1 MKFKNLI
8 PLVIVLLVYQ
18 FCFASTNS
26 VNIAGYQYVKYKNE
40 FHVIDQYNNSYS
52 IDTNK
57 VIVHLKD
64 TKQNIDDILLK
75 INAPTLKD
83 VRGKFA
89 GDFIEFQIPSKINS
103 IQLLKQF
110 ESSGYFDVVH
120 FNVFGKLHAIEPN
133 DTYYQNFLHW
143 NLDKISMPNAW
154 TKSTGNNNI
163 KVAVIDVGTD
173 YSHIDLVKNKWSSI
187 GYDFIEGDNNPY
199 PENIL
204 NSKNAH
210 GTCVTG
216 IICSDLNNNE
226 GVSGIAGGWNLTKGV
241 QFISLRAGEVIGMG
255 QEEIDNAAAVA
266 AISYAINNG
275 AKVINCSWGVIPTEE
290 MAFVINNAVE
300 NKRVIVAST
309 GNYYKESQNNIKYP
323 ASSPYTIAVGATIG
337 NDKRKTLND
346 GADITKWG
354 SCYGSEIDA
363 VAPGI
368 NIPTTDIEGQYGYS
382 SDNYNPS
389 FRGTSAAAPHVAALA
404 SLIASINPD
413 LTFYE
418 IRDIIRNTASKVGGY
433 TYVNNFNENMGYGRI
448 NAYAALNATPLPL
461 SVNISGPTFLA
472 GDNGTFTANASGG
485 TTPYINYK
493 WWYRNDGVIGMKAPP
508 VGTWVYISHYEG
520 QSSISY
526 GPDFCFSLKCIVTDS
541 NNNTAEDIH
550 SVTVIDG
557 LKKDISDPNDLNIPS
572 SNKLKPNYPNPFNP
586 STTIEYDLSEN
597 SDVVLS
603 VMSISGHI
611 VKEWEFI
618 GQNPGTYR
626 IQWDGRK
633 DNGQELTSGMYIYQL
648 KTSNFLDTK
657 KMVYM
662 K

>member
-1 MKFKNLI
+1 MKYKILI
-8 PLVIVLLVYQ
+8 TIIMVFIVFQL
-18 FCFASTNS
+18 CFAGTNS
-26 VNIAGYQYVKYKNE
+26 VSIAGYQYVKSENK
-40 FHVIDQYNNSYS
+40 FHVVDQYNNSYS
-52 IDTNK
+52 IDTNT
-57 VIVHLKD
+57 VIVRLKD
-64 TKQNIDDILLK
+64 TKQDINDVLIK
-75 INAPTLKD
+75 INASTLKN

-89 GDFIEFQIPSKINS
+89 GDFFEFKILSKTNS

-110 ESSGYFDVVH
+110 ESSGYFDVCH
-120 FNVFGKLHAIEPN
+120 FNVFGKLHAIEPD

-154 TKSTGNNNI
+154 TKSTGNSSI

-173 YSHIDLVKNKWSSI
+173 YTHIDLVKNMWSGI
-187 GYDFIEGDNNPY
+187 GHDYLDGDNNPY
-199 PENIL
+199 PEYL
-204 NSKNAH
+204 TNSKNGH

-241 QFISLRAGEVIGMG
+241 QFISLRAGEVYGMG
-255 QEEIDNAAAVA
+255 QEEINNAAAVA
-266 AISYAINNG
+266 SIIYAVNNG
-275 AKVINCSWGVIPTEE
+275 AKVINCSWAVFPTEE
-290 MAFVINNAVE
+290 MAFALNYAVE

-309 GNYYKESQNNIKYP
+309 GNYTKESQNNVKYP
-323 ASSPYTIAVGATIG
+323 ASSPHTIAVGATIL

-346 GADITKWG
+346 GADITNWG
-354 SCYGSEIDA
+354 SCYGTTIDV

-382 SDNYNPS
+382 TCNYNPS

-433 TYVNNFNENMGYGRI
+433 SYVNNFNENMGYGRI
-448 NAYAALNATPLPL
+448 NANAALNATPLPL

-472 GDNGTFTANASGG
+472 GDNGTFTANVSGG
-485 TTPYINYK
+485 TTPYTNYQ
-493 WWYRNDGVIGMKAPP
+493 WWYRNDGTIGMKAPP
-508 VGTWVYISHYEG
+508 VGTWIYISYYEG

-541 NNNTAEDIH
+541 NNKTAEDIH

-557 LKKDISDPNDLNIPS
+557 LKKGASDSNDSIIPLI
-572 SNKLKPNYPNPFNP
+572 NKLKSNYPNPFNP

-597 SDVVLS
+597 SDVILT

-611 VKEWEFI
+611 VKEWEFN

-648 KTSNFLDTK
+648 KTSNFSETK